1 MKLFKIRLI
10 MKPLSLTFIL
20 CTLLLSSC
28 RSEDNFD
35 ATGTFEATEI
45 IVSSEADGKLFYL
58 NAEEGTLLKQGEEV
72 GLVDTIQLHL
82 KKLQL
87 EAGMKSVDNQRPDI
101 RKQIAATQAQIAT
114 AQRERSRTESL
125 LRANAA
131 NRKQLD
137 DWDSQLA
144 VLNRQLEAQL
154 SSLNNNTASLN
165 EQSSSVNIQIA
176 QTEDLLKKCH
186 ILSPIDGTVLAKY
199 AEPGELTS
207 TGKPLFKIADME
219 HLYLRAYITSTQL
232 EKVRLGGK
240 ATVYADFG
248 DDNRKEY
255 SGTVAWIADKAEF
268 TPKTILTDDERANQV
283 YAVKIAVRNDGTIKL
298 GMYGEAVFNE
308 E

>member
-1 MKLFKIRLI
+1 
-10 MKPLSLTFIL
+10 MKPQSLTFIL
-20 CTLLLSSC
+20 CILLLSSC
-28 RSEDNFD
+28 HAGKEFD

-45 IVSSEADGKLFYL
+45 IVSSEANGKLFYL
-58 NAEEGTLLKQGEEV
+58 NAEEGTSLKQGEEV

-87 EAGMKSVDNQRPDI
+87 EASMKSVDNQRPDI

-114 AQRERSRTESL
+114 AQRERTRTESL
-125 LRANAA
+125 LHANAA

-137 DWDSQLA
+137 DWDSQLT

-154 SSLNNNTASLN
+154 SSLQNNTASLN
-165 EQSSSVNIQIA
+165 EQSSSVSIQMA

-219 HLYLRAYITSTQL
+219 HIYLRAYITSTQL

-255 SGTVAWIADKAEF
+255 SGTVTWIADKAEF